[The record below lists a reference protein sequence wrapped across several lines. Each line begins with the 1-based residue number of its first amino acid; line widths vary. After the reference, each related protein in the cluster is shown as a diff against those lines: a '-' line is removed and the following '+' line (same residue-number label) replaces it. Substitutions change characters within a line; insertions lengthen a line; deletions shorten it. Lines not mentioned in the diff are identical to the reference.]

1 MHKYL
6 RAIGF
11 SEPFDRS
18 DLEDMLQET
27 LNNPTYRTYTTKD
40 DESDALFAEFRLDCG
55 GDFGITVCGE
65 FNADEQ
71 FSFEYYFPYL
81 YTGHVSSYEDC
92 SVERRVDNLSFSGIC
107 DDLKVGVT
115 IIFRLINR
123 TEFLKHCAEEEFFR
137 WHYRDM
143 SDSASED
150 IPSGFA
156 AGIPGDVPFG
166 SQSGYPRTGAVSVSL
181 SALSVEGTVMMP
193 IMKSE
198 ADIAASQRQTVDRL
212 KLMNAARQGDE
223 DAIRDLT
230 MSDMDNYN
238 VILDRIQQEDLY
250 SLVDTSFMPYG
261 VECDLYSV
269 LGEIVSVE
277 STSNRFTGEMLY
289 KMVIACNDLEF
300 DLLISQK
307 DLYGEPEAGRRFKG
321 VVWMQGTIQYP
332 V

>member
-11 SEPFDRS
+11 SEPFDRN

-65 FNADEQ
+65 FNSDEQ

-81 YTGHVSSYEDC
+81 YPGHVSSYEDC

-137 WHYRDM
+137 WHVRD
-143 SDSASED
+143 AQNE
-150 IPSGFA
+150 A
-156 AGIPGDVPFG
+156 QDVSPFS
-166 SQSGYPRTGAVSVSL
+166 SQPGYPRTGAVSVSL

-193 IMKSE
+193 IQKTE

-212 KLMNAARQGDE
+212 KLLNAARQGDE

-230 MSDMDNYN
+230 MDDMDNYN
-238 VILDRIQQEDLY
+238 VILDRIQREDLY

-269 LGEIVSVE
+269 LGEIISVE